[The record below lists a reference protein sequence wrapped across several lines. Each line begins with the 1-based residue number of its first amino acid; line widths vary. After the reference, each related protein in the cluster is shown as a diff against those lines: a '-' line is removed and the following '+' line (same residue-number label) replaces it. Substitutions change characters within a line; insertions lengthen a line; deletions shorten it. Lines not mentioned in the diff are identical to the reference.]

1 MAVAVTRP
9 NITRKRLCAL
19 SIKKKGRLAPS
30 GKARGGARH
39 SCWNAVENL
48 PFMSS
53 TESVSP
59 DKVIVCACGTHEYT
73 ARDAIDAA
81 IFRGELEE
89 KWQTFLDHVAAED
102 RADELELELD
112 ESAISA
118 AAEEFRYRH
127 DLITAEETE
136 GWLANR
142 GLTSGDFS
150 AYFVRQYC
158 AGALDEGF
166 RSQEVGYTS
175 APQELRHLFLAEL
188 ILSGQL
194 DDMTVKLMRRL
205 AARCAAKEPTSETID
220 AEKRNFFHRIGIEP
234 PQMADWLEEMGR
246 DSQWFDEMLTMEAA
260 YAAHCD
266 TLLVPEARQR
276 QLIALQLRLTRFEV
290 EQIELES
297 HDAAQEALFCVQEDG
312 MSLEEVATEGRYPYR
327 VANFLLEDL
336 PAEVQQKYVSVSQG
350 DLLEPMPRSD
360 GFALCRIIK
369 KVEPRLE
376 DPTVKLRVDQRLL
389 DHYFSDL
396 TTKYTHPRLS
406 VPVSME

>member
-1 MAVAVTRP
+1 
-9 NITRKRLCAL
+9 
-19 SIKKKGRLAPS
+19 
-30 GKARGGARH
+30 
-39 SCWNAVENL
+39 
-48 PFMSS
+48 MSS

-59 DKVIVCACGTHEYT
+59 DNVIVCACGSQEHT
-73 ARDAIDAA
+73 ARDAVDAA
-81 IFRGELEE
+81 IFRGELDD
-89 KWQTFLDHVAAED
+89 KWQAFLGHVAAEE

-136 GWLANR
+136 AWLANR
-142 GLTSGDFS
+142 GLTFGDFS
-150 AYFVRQYC
+150 AYFVRQHC
-158 AGALDEGF
+158 VNALDEGF
-166 RSQEVGYTS
+166 SAEELGYAS
-175 APQELRHLFLAEL
+175 APQELRHLFLADL

-194 DDMTVKLMRRL
+194 DGMTVELMRRL
-205 AARCAAKEPTSETID
+205 AARCAGKESNSEAID
-220 AEKRNFFHRIGIEP
+220 AETRKFLHRSGIEP
-234 PQMADWLEEMGR
+234 ARMADWLEEIGR
-246 DSQWFDEMLTMEAA
+246 DSQWLDEMVAMEAE

-266 TLLVPEARQR
+266 ALLVPEARR
-276 QLIALQLRLTRFEV
+276 RELVTLQLRLTRFEV
-290 EQIELES
+290 ELIELES
-297 HDAAQEALFCVQEDG
+297 QDAAQEALFCVREDG

-336 PAEVQQKYVSVSQG
+336 PAEVQQKYVSVSRG
-350 DLLEPMPRSD
+350 DLLGPMPRSD

-389 DHYFSDL
+389 DRYFSDL
-396 TTKYTHPRLS
+396 TTKYTRPRLS